1 MSLLQGILKKF
12 IIGCMLSLFLLPIV
26 NCRAEASV
34 TMNIVDS
41 EVREVLTSLAS
52 IGGVNIV
59 ADDSVN
65 GKITVQLA
73 GVSFQEALDIITKT
87 KGLQYQTIGNTI
99 IVGTKNNM
107 SAGFGQLHVFHLKFA
122 NPDDVVN
129 AASLALGYSDSG
141 IDKSSKTTSDNVSAN
156 ANENKKDSN
165 KSKDDKSE
173 SKTSTVIKSGNK
185 IVNNLTIDEATNSL
199 LFYGTASEAQKV
211 RAVLDQIDIPYEQV
225 SLEAQVMSINK
236 TDSKNLGIEWEW
248 SKAPQ
253 YYEEYT
259 PEKINIDATTG
270 KITSIEPAEI
280 TKRASSFNKGT
291 TGGIISFG
299 RSPDGLPYEFY
310 YAAKINALI
319 NNGKANILSKPKITT
334 INGKE
339 ATINI
344 GGEVPI
350 PTLTV
355 SDNTTTTTYEYK
367 ETGII
372 LKYTPRVNDDG
383 YITAKIH
390 TEVST
395 PTYDAD
401 AKAYRFN
408 KRSADTQVRLKDGET
423 MVIGGL
429 IGSDESKVMS
439 KIPFLGDLPILGRF
453 FSNVNN
459 SKNESEVIIFVTARI
474 VK

>member
-1 MSLLQGILKKF
+1 
-12 IIGCMLSLFLLPIV
+12 MLSLFLLPIV

-129 AASLALGYSDSG
+129 AAKLALGLGGSTE
-141 IDKSSKTTSDNVSAN
+141 SSSTENSTQTTTTSNTNNTNSTT
-156 ANENKKDSN
+156 SN
-165 KSKDDKSE
+165 NDGTTTAE
-173 SKTSTVIKSGNK
+173 ISGN
-185 IVNNLTIDEATNSL
+185 LTVDKATNSL
-199 LFYGTASEAQKV
+199 LFYGTASEAQKIRV
-211 RAVLDQIDIPYEQV
+211 VLDQIDIPYEQV

-259 PEKINIDATTG
+259 PEKITIDATTG
-270 KITSIEPAEI
+270 KTTSIEPAEI

-355 SDNTTTTTYEYK
+355 SDKTTTTTYEYK

>member
-129 AASLALGYSDSG
+129 AAKLALGLGGSTE
-141 IDKSSKTTSDNVSAN
+141 SSSTENSTQTTTTSNTNSTTSNNDGKTTA
-156 ANENKKDSN
+156 E
-165 KSKDDKSE
+165 
-173 SKTSTVIKSGNK
+173 ISGN
-185 IVNNLTIDEATNSL
+185 LTVDKATNSL

-355 SDNTTTTTYEYK
+355 SDNTTTTTYKYK

-401 AKAYRFN
+401 TKAYRFN

>member
-1 MSLLQGILKKF
+1 MSLLQGIFKKF

-129 AASLALGYSDSG
+129 AAKLALGLGGSTE
-141 IDKSSKTTSDNVSAN
+141 SSSTENSTQTTTTSNTNSTTSNNDGKTTA
-156 ANENKKDSN
+156 E
-165 KSKDDKSE
+165 
-173 SKTSTVIKSGNK
+173 ISGN
-185 IVNNLTIDEATNSL
+185 LTVDKATNSL

-259 PEKINIDATTG
+259 PEKITIDGTSG
-270 KITSIEPAEI
+270 KITSTEPAEI
-280 TKRASSFNKGT
+280 TRASSFNKGT

-401 AKAYRFN
+401 TKAYRFN

>member
-1 MSLLQGILKKF
+1 MSLLQGIFKKF

-129 AASLALGYSDSG
+129 AAKLALGLGGSTE
-141 IDKSSKTTSDNVSAN
+141 SSSTENSTQTTTTSNTNSTTSNNDGKTTA
-156 ANENKKDSN
+156 E
-165 KSKDDKSE
+165 
-173 SKTSTVIKSGNK
+173 ISGN
-185 IVNNLTIDEATNSL
+185 LTVDKATNSL

-253 YYEEYT
+253 SYEEYT
-259 PEKINIDATTG
+259 PEKITIDAATG
-270 KITSIEPAEI
+270 KITSTEPAEI
-280 TKRASSFNKGT
+280 TRASSFNKGT

-401 AKAYRFN
+401 TKAYRFN

>member
-129 AASLALGYSDSG
+129 AAKLALGLGGSTE
-141 IDKSSKTTSDNVSAN
+141 SSSTENSTQTTTTSNTNSTTSNNDGKTTA
-156 ANENKKDSN
+156 E
-165 KSKDDKSE
+165 
-173 SKTSTVIKSGNK
+173 ISGN
-185 IVNNLTIDEATNSL
+185 LTVDKATNSL
-199 LFYGTASEAQKV
+199 LLYGTASEAQKV

-253 YYEEYT
+253 SYEEYT
-259 PEKINIDATTG
+259 PEKITIDAATG
-270 KITSIEPAEI
+270 RITSIEPAEI
-280 TKRASSFNKGT
+280 TRASSFNKGT

>member
-1 MSLLQGILKKF
+1 MSLLQGIFKKF

-129 AASLALGYSDSG
+129 AAKLALGLGGSTE
-141 IDKSSKTTSDNVSAN
+141 SSSTENSAQTTTTSNTNSTTSNNDGKTTA
-156 ANENKKDSN
+156 E
-165 KSKDDKSE
+165 
-173 SKTSTVIKSGNK
+173 ISGN
-185 IVNNLTIDEATNSL
+185 LTVDKATNSL

-259 PEKINIDATTG
+259 PEKITIDAATG
-270 KITSIEPAEI
+270 RITSTEPAEI
-280 TKRASSFNKGT
+280 TRASSFNKGT

-401 AKAYRFN
+401 TKAYRFN

>member
-129 AASLALGYSDSG
+129 AAKLALGLGGSTE
-141 IDKSSKTTSDNVSAN
+141 SSSTENSTQTTTTSNTNSTTSNNDGKTTA
-156 ANENKKDSN
+156 E
-165 KSKDDKSE
+165 
-173 SKTSTVIKSGNK
+173 ISGN
-185 IVNNLTIDEATNSL
+185 LTVDKATNSL

-259 PEKINIDATTG
+259 PEKITIDAATG
-270 KITSIEPAEI
+270 KITSTEPAEI
-280 TKRASSFNKGT
+280 TRASSFNKGT

>member
-129 AASLALGYSDSG
+129 AAKLALGLGGSTE
-141 IDKSSKTTSDNVSAN
+141 SSSTENSTQTTTTSNTNSTT
-156 ANENKKDSN
+156 SN
-165 KSKDDKSE
+165 NDGTTTAE
-173 SKTSTVIKSGNK
+173 ISGN
-185 IVNNLTIDEATNSL
+185 LTVDKATNSL

-259 PEKINIDATTG
+259 PEKITIDATTG
-270 KITSIEPAEI
+270 KTTSIEPAEI

-355 SDNTTTTTYEYK
+355 SDNTTTTTYKYK

>member
-129 AASLALGYSDSG
+129 AAKLALGLGGSTE
-141 IDKSSKTTSDNVSAN
+141 SSSTENSTQTTTTSNTNSTTSNNDGKTTA
-156 ANENKKDSN
+156 E
-165 KSKDDKSE
+165 
-173 SKTSTVIKSGNK
+173 ISGN
-185 IVNNLTIDEATNSL
+185 LTVDKATNSL

-253 YYEEYT
+253 SYEEYT
-259 PEKINIDATTG
+259 PEKITIDGTTG
-270 KITSIEPAEI
+270 RITSIEPAEI
-280 TKRASSFNKGT
+280 TRASSFNKGT

>member
-129 AASLALGYSDSG
+129 AAKLALGLGGSTE
-141 IDKSSKTTSDNVSAN
+141 SSSTENSTQTTTTSNTNSTT
-156 ANENKKDSN
+156 SN
-165 KSKDDKSE
+165 NDGTTTAE
-173 SKTSTVIKSGNK
+173 ISGN
-185 IVNNLTIDEATNSL
+185 LTVDKATNSL

-253 YYEEYT
+253 SYEEYT
-259 PEKINIDATTG
+259 PEKITIDGTSG

-280 TKRASSFNKGT
+280 TRASSFNKGT

>member
-129 AASLALGYSDSG
+129 AAKLALGLGGSTE
-141 IDKSSKTTSDNVSAN
+141 SSSTENSTQTTTTSNTNNTNSTT
-156 ANENKKDSN
+156 SN
-165 KSKDDKSE
+165 NDGTTTAE
-173 SKTSTVIKSGNK
+173 ISGN
-185 IVNNLTIDEATNSL
+185 LTVDKATNSL
-199 LFYGTASEAQKV
+199 LFYGTASEAQKI

-253 YYEEYT
+253 SYEEYT
-259 PEKINIDATTG
+259 PEKITIDATTG
-270 KITSIEPAEI
+270 RITSSEPAEI
-280 TKRASSFNKGT
+280 TRASSFNKGT

>member
-129 AASLALGYSDSG
+129 AAKLALGLGGSTE
-141 IDKSSKTTSDNVSAN
+141 SSSTENSTQTTTTSNT
-156 ANENKKDSN
+156 SN
-165 KSKDDKSE
+165 TNNTNNTNNT
-173 SKTSTVIKSGNK
+173 TSNNDGTTTAEISGN
-185 IVNNLTIDEATNSL
+185 LTVDKATNSL
-199 LFYGTASEAQKV
+199 LFYGTASEAQKIRV
-211 RAVLDQIDIPYEQV
+211 VLDQIDIPYEQV

-253 YYEEYT
+253 SYEEYT
-259 PEKINIDATTG
+259 AEKIT
-270 KITSIEPAEI
+270 
-280 TKRASSFNKGT
+280 RASSFNKGT

-299 RSPDGLPYEFY
+299 RNPEGLPFEFY

-355 SDNTTTTTYEYK
+355 SDKTTTTTYEYK

>member
-1 MSLLQGILKKF
+1 MSLLQGILKKI

-129 AASLALGYSDSG
+129 AAKLALGLGGSTE
-141 IDKSSKTTSDNVSAN
+141 SSSTENSTQTTTTSNTNSTT
-156 ANENKKDSN
+156 SN
-165 KSKDDKSE
+165 NDGTTTAE
-173 SKTSTVIKSGNK
+173 ISGN
-185 IVNNLTIDEATNSL
+185 LTVDKATNSL
-199 LFYGTASEAQKV
+199 LFYGTVSEAQKV

-253 YYEEYT
+253 SYEEYT
-259 PEKINIDATTG
+259 PEKITIDGTTG
-270 KITSIEPAEI
+270 RITSIEPAEI
-280 TKRASSFNKGT
+280 TRASSFNKGT

>member
-129 AASLALGYSDSG
+129 AAKLALGLGGSTE
-141 IDKSSKTTSDNVSAN
+141 SSSTENSTQTTTTSNTNSTT
-156 ANENKKDSN
+156 SN
-165 KSKDDKSE
+165 NDGTTTAE
-173 SKTSTVIKSGNK
+173 ISGN
-185 IVNNLTIDEATNSL
+185 LTVDKATNSL
-199 LFYGTASEAQKV
+199 LFYGTASEAQKIRV
-211 RAVLDQIDIPYEQV
+211 VLDQIDIPYEQV

>member
-129 AASLALGYSDSG
+129 AAKLALGLGGSTE
-141 IDKSSKTTSDNVSAN
+141 SSSTENSTQTTTTSNTNSTT
-156 ANENKKDSN
+156 SN
-165 KSKDDKSE
+165 NDGTTTAE
-173 SKTSTVIKSGNK
+173 ISGN
-185 IVNNLTIDEATNSL
+185 LTVDKATNSL

-253 YYEEYT
+253 SYEEYT
-259 PEKINIDATTG
+259 PEKITIDGGTG
-270 KITSIEPAEI
+270 KITSTEPAEI
-280 TKRASSFNKGT
+280 TRASSFNKGT

-401 AKAYRFN
+401 TKAYRFN

>member
-129 AASLALGYSDSG
+129 AAKLALGLGGSTE
-141 IDKSSKTTSDNVSAN
+141 SSSTENSTQTTTTSNTNSTTSNNDGKTTA
-156 ANENKKDSN
+156 E
-165 KSKDDKSE
+165 
-173 SKTSTVIKSGNK
+173 ISGN
-185 IVNNLTIDEATNSL
+185 LTVDKATNSL
-199 LFYGTASEAQKV
+199 LFYGTASEAQKIRV
-211 RAVLDQIDIPYEQV
+211 VLDQIDIPYEQV

-253 YYEEYT
+253 SYEEYT
-259 PEKINIDATTG
+259 AG
-270 KITSIEPAEI
+270 KIT
-280 TKRASSFNKGT
+280 RASSFNKGT

-299 RSPDGLPYEFY
+299 RNPEGLPFEFY

>member
-122 NPDDVVN
+122 NPDDVVS
-129 AASLALGYSDSG
+129 AAKLALGLGGSTE
-141 IDKSSKTTSDNVSAN
+141 SSSTENSTQTTTTSNTNSTT
-156 ANENKKDSN
+156 SN
-165 KSKDDKSE
+165 NDGTTTAE
-173 SKTSTVIKSGNK
+173 ISGN
-185 IVNNLTIDEATNSL
+185 LTVDKATNSL

-259 PEKINIDATTG
+259 PEKITIDATTG
-270 KITSIEPAEI
+270 KTTSIKPAEI
-280 TKRASSFNKGT
+280 TKRASSFNEGT
-291 TGGIISFG
+291 TGGIISVG

>member
-1 MSLLQGILKKF
+1 
-12 IIGCMLSLFLLPIV
+12 
-26 NCRAEASV
+26 
-34 TMNIVDS
+34 
-41 EVREVLTSLAS
+41 
-52 IGGVNIV
+52 
-59 ADDSVN
+59 
-65 GKITVQLA
+65 
-73 GVSFQEALDIITKT
+73 
-87 KGLQYQTIGNTI
+87 
-99 IVGTKNNM
+99 M

-129 AASLALGYSDSG
+129 AAKLALGLGGSTE
-141 IDKSSKTTSDNVSAN
+141 SSSTENSTQTTTTSNTNSTTSNNDGKTTA
-156 ANENKKDSN
+156 E
-165 KSKDDKSE
+165 
-173 SKTSTVIKSGNK
+173 ISGN
-185 IVNNLTIDEATNSL
+185 LTVDKATNSL

-253 YYEEYT
+253 SYEEYT
-259 PEKINIDATTG
+259 PEKITIDGTSG
-270 KITSIEPAEI
+270 KITSTEPAEI
-280 TKRASSFNKGT
+280 TRASSFNKGT

>member
-129 AASLALGYSDSG
+129 AAKLALGLGGSTE
-141 IDKSSKTTSDNVSAN
+141 SSSTENSTQTTTTSNTNNTNSTT
-156 ANENKKDSN
+156 SN
-165 KSKDDKSE
+165 NDGTTTAE
-173 SKTSTVIKSGNK
+173 ISGN
-185 IVNNLTIDEATNSL
+185 LTVDKATNSL
-199 LFYGTASEAQKV
+199 LFYGTASEAQKIRV
-211 RAVLDQIDIPYEQV
+211 VLDQIDIPYEQV

-259 PEKINIDATTG
+259 PEKITIDATTG
-270 KITSIEPAEI
+270 KTTSIEPAEI

-401 AKAYRFN
+401 TKAYRFN

>member
-129 AASLALGYSDSG
+129 AAKLALGLGGSTE
-141 IDKSSKTTSDNVSAN
+141 SSSTENSTQTTTTSNTNNTNSTT
-156 ANENKKDSN
+156 SN
-165 KSKDDKSE
+165 NDGTTTAE
-173 SKTSTVIKSGNK
+173 ISGN
-185 IVNNLTIDEATNSL
+185 LTVDKATNSL
-199 LFYGTASEAQKV
+199 LFYGTASEAQKIRV
-211 RAVLDQIDIPYEQV
+211 VLDQIDIPYEQV

-253 YYEEYT
+253 SYEEYT
-259 PEKINIDATTG
+259 PEKITIDATTG
-270 KITSIEPAEI
+270 KITSSEPAEI
-280 TKRASSFNKGT
+280 TRASSFNKGT

>member
-1 MSLLQGILKKF
+1 MSLLQGIFKKF

-129 AASLALGYSDSG
+129 AAKLALGLGGSTE
-141 IDKSSKTTSDNVSAN
+141 SSSTENSTQTTTTSNTNSTTSNNDGKTTA
-156 ANENKKDSN
+156 E
-165 KSKDDKSE
+165 
-173 SKTSTVIKSGNK
+173 ISGN
-185 IVNNLTIDEATNSL
+185 LTVDKATNSL

-253 YYEEYT
+253 SYEEYT
-259 PEKINIDATTG
+259 PEKITIDAATG
-270 KITSIEPAEI
+270 RITSTEPAEI
-280 TKRASSFNKGT
+280 TRASSFNKGT

-401 AKAYRFN
+401 TKAYRFN

>member
-129 AASLALGYSDSG
+129 AAKLALGLGGSTE
-141 IDKSSKTTSDNVSAN
+141 SSSTENSTQTTTTSNTNSTTSNNDGKTTA
-156 ANENKKDSN
+156 E
-165 KSKDDKSE
+165 
-173 SKTSTVIKSGNK
+173 ISGN
-185 IVNNLTIDEATNSL
+185 LTVDKATNSL

-253 YYEEYT
+253 SYEEYT

-270 KITSIEPAEI
+270 KTTSIKPAEI
-280 TKRASSFNKGT
+280 TKRASSFNEGT

-401 AKAYRFN
+401 TKAYRFN

>member
-129 AASLALGYSDSG
+129 AAKLALGLGGSTE
-141 IDKSSKTTSDNVSAN
+141 SSSTENSTQTTTTSNTNNTNSTT
-156 ANENKKDSN
+156 SN
-165 KSKDDKSE
+165 NDGTTTAE
-173 SKTSTVIKSGNK
+173 ISGN
-185 IVNNLTIDEATNSL
+185 LTVDKATNSL
-199 LFYGTASEAQKV
+199 LFYGTASEAQKIRV
-211 RAVLDQIDIPYEQV
+211 VLDQIDIPYEQV

-259 PEKINIDATTG
+259 PEKITIDGTSG
-270 KITSIEPAEI
+270 KITSTEPAEI
-280 TKRASSFNKGT
+280 TRASSFNKGT

>member
-129 AASLALGYSDSG
+129 AAKLALGLGGSTE
-141 IDKSSKTTSDNVSAN
+141 SSSTENSTQTTTTSNTNSTTSNNDGKTTA
-156 ANENKKDSN
+156 E
-165 KSKDDKSE
+165 
-173 SKTSTVIKSGNK
+173 ISGN
-185 IVNNLTIDEATNSL
+185 LTVDKATNSL

-259 PEKINIDATTG
+259 PEKITIDATTG
-270 KITSIEPAEI
+270 KTTSIEPAEI

-299 RSPDGLPYEFY
+299 RNPEGLPFEFY

-401 AKAYRFN
+401 TKAYRFN

>member
-199 LFYGTASEAQKV
+199 LFYGTASEAQKIRV
-211 RAVLDQIDIPYEQV
+211 VLDQIDIPYEQV

-253 YYEEYT
+253 SYEEYT
-259 PEKINIDATTG
+259 AG
-270 KITSIEPAEI
+270 KIT
-280 TKRASSFNKGT
+280 RASSFNKGT

-299 RSPDGLPYEFY
+299 RNPEGLPFEFY

-355 SDNTTTTTYEYK
+355 SDKTTTTTYEYK

>member
-129 AASLALGYSDSG
+129 AAKLALGLGGSTE
-141 IDKSSKTTSDNVSAN
+141 SSSTENSAQTTTTSNTNNTNSTT
-156 ANENKKDSN
+156 SN
-165 KSKDDKSE
+165 NDGTTTAE
-173 SKTSTVIKSGNK
+173 ISGN
-185 IVNNLTIDEATNSL
+185 LTVDKATNSL
-199 LFYGTASEAQKV
+199 LFYGTASEAQKIRV
-211 RAVLDQIDIPYEQV
+211 VLDQIDIPYEQV

-253 YYEEYT
+253 YYEKYT

-270 KITSIEPAEI
+270 KTTSIEPAEI

>member
-99 IVGTKNNM
+99 IVGNKNNM

-129 AASLALGYSDSG
+129 AAKLALGLGGSTE
-141 IDKSSKTTSDNVSAN
+141 SSSTENSTQTTTTSNTNSTT
-156 ANENKKDSN
+156 SN
-165 KSKDDKSE
+165 NDGTTTAE
-173 SKTSTVIKSGNK
+173 ISGN
-185 IVNNLTIDEATNSL
+185 LTVDKATNSL
-199 LFYGTASEAQKV
+199 LFYGTASEAQKIRV
-211 RAVLDQIDIPYEQV
+211 VLDQIDIPYEQV

-253 YYEEYT
+253 SYEEYT
-259 PEKINIDATTG
+259 PEKITIDAATG
-270 KITSIEPAEI
+270 KITSSEPAEI
-280 TKRASSFNKGT
+280 TRASSFNKGT

-355 SDNTTTTTYEYK
+355 SDKTTTTTYEYK

>member
-129 AASLALGYSDSG
+129 AAKLALGLGGSTE
-141 IDKSSKTTSDNVSAN
+141 SSSTENSTQTTTTSNTNNTNSTT
-156 ANENKKDSN
+156 SN
-165 KSKDDKSE
+165 NDGTTTAE
-173 SKTSTVIKSGNK
+173 ISGN
-185 IVNNLTIDEATNSL
+185 LTVDKATNSL

-270 KITSIEPAEI
+270 KTTSIEPAEI
-280 TKRASSFNKGT
+280 TKRASSFNEGT

>member
-129 AASLALGYSDSG
+129 AAKLALGLGGSTE
-141 IDKSSKTTSDNVSAN
+141 SSSTENSTQTTTTSNTNSTTSNNDGKTTA
-156 ANENKKDSN
+156 E
-165 KSKDDKSE
+165 
-173 SKTSTVIKSGNK
+173 ISGN
-185 IVNNLTIDEATNSL
+185 LTVDKATNSL

-253 YYEEYT
+253 SYEEYT
-259 PEKINIDATTG
+259 PEKINFNATTG

-280 TKRASSFNKGT
+280 TRASSFNKGT

-401 AKAYRFN
+401 TKAYRFN

>member
-129 AASLALGYSDSG
+129 AAKLALGLGGSTE
-141 IDKSSKTTSDNVSAN
+141 SSSTENSAQTTTTSNTSNTNSTTSNNDGKTTA
-156 ANENKKDSN
+156 E
-165 KSKDDKSE
+165 
-173 SKTSTVIKSGNK
+173 ISGN
-185 IVNNLTIDEATNSL
+185 LTVDKATNSL
-199 LFYGTASEAQKV
+199 LFYGTASEAQKIRV
-211 RAVLDQIDIPYEQV
+211 VLDQIDIPYEQV

-253 YYEEYT
+253 SYEEYT
-259 PEKINIDATTG
+259 AG
-270 KITSIEPAEI
+270 KIT
-280 TKRASSFNKGT
+280 RASSFNKGT

-299 RSPDGLPYEFY
+299 RNPEGLPFEFY

-401 AKAYRFN
+401 TKAYRFN

>member
-1 MSLLQGILKKF
+1 MSLLQGILKKI

-129 AASLALGYSDSG
+129 AAKLALGLGGSTE
-141 IDKSSKTTSDNVSAN
+141 SSSTENSTQTTTTSNTNSTTSNNDGKTTA
-156 ANENKKDSN
+156 E
-165 KSKDDKSE
+165 
-173 SKTSTVIKSGNK
+173 ISGN
-185 IVNNLTIDEATNSL
+185 LTVDKATNSL

-253 YYEEYT
+253 SYEEYT
-259 PEKINIDATTG
+259 AG
-270 KITSIEPAEI
+270 KIT
-280 TKRASSFNKGT
+280 RASSFNKGT

>member
-129 AASLALGYSDSG
+129 AAKLALGLGGSTE
-141 IDKSSKTTSDNVSAN
+141 SSSTENSTQTTTTSNTNNTNSTT
-156 ANENKKDSN
+156 SN
-165 KSKDDKSE
+165 NDGTTTAE
-173 SKTSTVIKSGNK
+173 ISGN
-185 IVNNLTIDEATNSL
+185 LTVDKATNSL
-199 LFYGTASEAQKV
+199 LFYGTASEAQKIRV
-211 RAVLDQIDIPYEQV
+211 VLDQIDIPYEQV

-259 PEKINIDATTG
+259 PEKITIDATTG
-270 KITSIEPAEI
+270 KTTSIKPAEI
-280 TKRASSFNKGT
+280 TKRASSFNEGT

>member
-129 AASLALGYSDSG
+129 AAKLALGLGGSTE
-141 IDKSSKTTSDNVSAN
+141 SSSTENSTQTTTTSNTNSTT
-156 ANENKKDSN
+156 SN
-165 KSKDDKSE
+165 NDGTTTAE
-173 SKTSTVIKSGNK
+173 ISGN
-185 IVNNLTIDEATNSL
+185 LTVDKATNSL

-253 YYEEYT
+253 SYEEYT
-259 PEKINIDATTG
+259 PEKITIDGTTG
-270 KITSIEPAEI
+270 RITSIEPAEI
-280 TKRASSFNKGT
+280 TRASSFNKGT

>member
-129 AASLALGYSDSG
+129 AAKLALGLGGSTE
-141 IDKSSKTTSDNVSAN
+141 SSSTENSTQTTTTSNTNSTTSNNDGKTTA
-156 ANENKKDSN
+156 E
-165 KSKDDKSE
+165 
-173 SKTSTVIKSGNK
+173 ISGN
-185 IVNNLTIDEATNSL
+185 LTVDKATNSL

-253 YYEEYT
+253 SYEEYT
-259 PEKINIDATTG
+259 PEKITIDATTG
-270 KITSIEPAEI
+270 KTTSTEPAEI
-280 TKRASSFNKGT
+280 TRASSFNKGT

>member
-1 MSLLQGILKKF
+1 VSLLQGILKKF

-129 AASLALGYSDSG
+129 AAKLALGLGGSTE
-141 IDKSSKTTSDNVSAN
+141 SSSTENSTQTTTTSNTNSTT
-156 ANENKKDSN
+156 SN
-165 KSKDDKSE
+165 NDGTTTAE
-173 SKTSTVIKSGNK
+173 ISGN
-185 IVNNLTIDEATNSL
+185 LTVDKATNSL

-253 YYEEYT
+253 SYEEYT
-259 PEKINIDATTG
+259 PEKITIDAATG
-270 KITSIEPAEI
+270 RITSIEPAEI
-280 TKRASSFNKGT
+280 TRASSFNKGT

>member
-129 AASLALGYSDSG
+129 AAKLALGLGGSTE
-141 IDKSSKTTSDNVSAN
+141 SSSTENSTQTTTTSNTNNTNSTT
-156 ANENKKDSN
+156 SN
-165 KSKDDKSE
+165 NDGTTTAE
-173 SKTSTVIKSGNK
+173 ISGN
-185 IVNNLTIDEATNSL
+185 LTVDKATNSL
-199 LFYGTASEAQKV
+199 LFYGTASEAQKIRV
-211 RAVLDQIDIPYEQV
+211 VLDQIDIPYEQV

-253 YYEEYT
+253 SYEEYT
-259 PEKINIDATTG
+259 PEKIT
-270 KITSIEPAEI
+270 
-280 TKRASSFNKGT
+280 RASSFNKGT

-299 RSPDGLPYEFY
+299 RNPEGLPFEFY

>member
-1 MSLLQGILKKF
+1 
-12 IIGCMLSLFLLPIV
+12 MLSLFLLPIV

-129 AASLALGYSDSG
+129 AAKLALGLGGSTE
-141 IDKSSKTTSDNVSAN
+141 SSSTENSTQTTTTSNTNNTNSTT
-156 ANENKKDSN
+156 SN
-165 KSKDDKSE
+165 NDGTTTAE
-173 SKTSTVIKSGNK
+173 ISGN
-185 IVNNLTIDEATNSL
+185 LTVDKATNSL
-199 LFYGTASEAQKV
+199 LFYGTASEAQKIRV
-211 RAVLDQIDIPYEQV
+211 VLDQIDIPYEQV

-253 YYEEYT
+253 SYEEYT
-259 PEKINIDATTG
+259 PEKITIDATTG
-270 KITSIEPAEI
+270 RITSSEPAEI
-280 TKRASSFNKGT
+280 TRASSFNKGT

-355 SDNTTTTTYEYK
+355 SDKTTTTTYEYK

>member
-26 NCRAEASV
+26 NCRAEESV

-129 AASLALGYSDSG
+129 AAKLALGLGGSTE
-141 IDKSSKTTSDNVSAN
+141 SSSTENSTQTTTTSNTNSTTSNNDGKTTA
-156 ANENKKDSN
+156 E
-165 KSKDDKSE
+165 
-173 SKTSTVIKSGNK
+173 ISGN
-185 IVNNLTIDEATNSL
+185 LTVDKATNSL

-253 YYEEYT
+253 SYEEYT
-259 PEKINIDATTG
+259 PEKITIDAATG
-270 KITSIEPAEI
+270 RITSTEPAEI
-280 TKRASSFNKGT
+280 TRASSFNKGT

-401 AKAYRFN
+401 TKAYRFN

>member
-1 MSLLQGILKKF
+1 M
-12 IIGCMLSLFLLPIV
+12 
-26 NCRAEASV
+26 
-34 TMNIVDS
+34 
-41 EVREVLTSLAS
+41 
-52 IGGVNIV
+52 
-59 ADDSVN
+59 
-65 GKITVQLA
+65 
-73 GVSFQEALDIITKT
+73 
-87 KGLQYQTIGNTI
+87 
-99 IVGTKNNM
+99 
-107 SAGFGQLHVFHLKFA
+107 
-122 NPDDVVN
+122 
-129 AASLALGYSDSG
+129 
-141 IDKSSKTTSDNVSAN
+141 
-156 ANENKKDSN
+156 
-165 KSKDDKSE
+165 
-173 SKTSTVIKSGNK
+173 
-185 IVNNLTIDEATNSL
+185 
-199 LFYGTASEAQKV
+199 
-211 RAVLDQIDIPYEQV
+211 VLDQIDIPYEQV

-253 YYEEYT
+253 SYEEYT
-259 PEKINIDATTG
+259 PEKITIDAATG
-270 KITSIEPAEI
+270 RITSTEPAEI
-280 TKRASSFNKGT
+280 TRASSFNKGT

>member
-129 AASLALGYSDSG
+129 AAKLALGLGGSTE
-141 IDKSSKTTSDNVSAN
+141 SSSTENSTQRTTTSNTNSTT
-156 ANENKKDSN
+156 SN
-165 KSKDDKSE
+165 NDGTTTAE
-173 SKTSTVIKSGNK
+173 ISGN
-185 IVNNLTIDEATNSL
+185 LTVDKATNSL

-253 YYEEYT
+253 SYEEYT
-259 PEKINIDATTG
+259 PEKITIDAATG
-270 KITSIEPAEI
+270 KITSTEPAEI
-280 TKRASSFNKGT
+280 TRASSFNKGT